1 MAFASRGERPCQRW
15 QITRKVSSSMVTD
28 TRSRASPQCSDS
40 HLYAKRKQTPNGEG
54 EERSIGVDRSAPER
68 ERTRKALLGDRFGGL
83 LTEPEPMVPVPSAC
97 DDRVV
102 GLSLDRVT
110 RAWTCLVPGG
120 RAGARKSAM

>member
-40 HLYAKRKQTPNGEG
+40 HLYAKRNGEG
-54 EERSIGVDRSAPER
+54 EKRSHGVARSAPER
-68 ERTRKALLGDRFGGL
+68 ERTRKTLLGDRFGGL
-83 LTEPEPMVPVPSAC
+83 LTEAEPMVPLPSAC

-110 RAWTCLVPGG
+110 SSGPSLVGGGHAW
-120 RAGARKSAM
+120 AR